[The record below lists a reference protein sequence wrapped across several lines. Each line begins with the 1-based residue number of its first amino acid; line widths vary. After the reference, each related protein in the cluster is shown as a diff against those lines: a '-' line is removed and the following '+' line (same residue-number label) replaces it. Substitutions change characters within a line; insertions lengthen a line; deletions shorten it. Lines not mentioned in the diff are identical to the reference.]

1 MRCRRYGRPAR
12 LVAVETARDVEDL
25 IAEAAAAP
33 VDGWGFDWLAG
44 RATEERPPWR
54 YARLVADRMAH
65 ADAALDVDTGGG
77 EVLAEVPRPPRLLT
91 ATEAWPPNVEVAR
104 RTLRRVGARVVAVA
118 PAAPLPFRD
127 ASFDLVVSRHPVH
140 TDWAE
145 TARVLR
151 PGGTFLSQQIGAGT
165 MREVSEAMLGP
176 LPSPTQ
182 RHPEQAV
189 AAARAAGLTV
199 VDLRRATLRA
209 VFHDVGA
216 VVWFLRKV
224 IWTVPGFTVDRY
236 RPQLLALHH
245 RITTEGPFQAHA
257 QRFLIEA
264 NRP

>member
-1 MRCRRYGRPAR
+1 MDT
-12 LVAVETARDVEDL
+12 ERDVEDL

-44 RATEERPPWR
+44 RATEERPPWG
-54 YARLVADRMAH
+54 YAGLVAYRMAH

-91 ATEAWPPNVEVAR
+91 ATEAWPPNIEVAR
-104 RTLRRVGARVVAVA
+104 RTLRRVGATVVAVTQ
-118 PAAPLPFRD
+118 AAPLPFRD

-165 MREVSEAMLGP
+165 MRELSEAMLGP
-176 LPSPTQ
+176 LPPPAQ

-189 AAARAAGLTV
+189 AAARAARLNV
-199 VDLRRATLRA
+199 VDLRRVTLRA
-209 VFHDVGA
+209 AFHDIGA

-224 IWTVPGFTVDRY
+224 IWTVPGFTVDRH
-236 RPQLLALHH
+236 RSQLLALHH
-245 RITTEGPFQAHA
+245 RITTEGPFLAHA
-257 QRFLIEA
+257 HRFLIEA
-264 NRP
+264 TRP

>member
-1 MRCRRYGRPAR
+1 MT
-12 LVAVETARDVEDL
+12 VEGDCEDL

-33 VDGWGFDWLAG
+33 VDGWGFGWLAG
-44 RATEERPPWR
+44 RATEERPQWG

-77 EVLAEVPRPPRLLT
+77 EVLAEVPRPPKLLT

-104 RTLRRVGARVVAVA
+104 RTLRRVGATVVAVA
-118 PAAPLPFRD
+118 PDGPLPFRD
-127 ASFDLVVSRHPVH
+127 ASFDLVVSRHPVR
-140 TDWAE
+140 TDWVE

-151 PGGTFLSQQIGAGT
+151 PGGTFLSQQIGNGT
-165 MREVSEAMLGP
+165 MRELSEAILGP
-176 LPSPTQ
+176 LPPPTQ
-182 RHPEQAV
+182 RHPEHAV
-189 AAARAAGLTV
+189 AAAEAAGLRV

-209 VFHDVGA
+209 TFSDVGA

-236 RPQLLALHH
+236 RAPLRDLHH
-245 RITTEGPFQAHA
+245 RITNEGPFVAHA

-264 NRP
+264 TRP